1 MNEHLRDRIH
11 RKLETLSDERGYQVL
26 DFIEFLESK
35 YAERQPPGENVFTRL
50 TDSVEDML
58 RAGRVSAT
66 VIAETMGFLNRAS
79 NVLNGALAAGRSVA
93 DDVIRTV
100 TPPGGTPSQ
109 LGPGKDEAGSA
120 DEDWRE
126 ALNREE
132 ARRRNGQT

>member
-1 MNEHLRDRIH
+1 MNEHLRDRIQ

-26 DFIEFLESK
+26 DYVEFLESK
-35 YAERQPPGENVFTRL
+35 YAERQPSGENVITRL

-58 RAGRVSAT
+58 RAGRVSTT
-66 VIAETMGFLNRAS
+66 VIAETIGFLNRAS

-100 TPPGGTPSQ
+100 TPTGETPAQ
-109 LGPGKDEAGSA
+109 LEKPPEGPEKVE
-120 DEDWRE
+120 EDWRE

-132 ARRRNGQT
+132 AKRRNGQT